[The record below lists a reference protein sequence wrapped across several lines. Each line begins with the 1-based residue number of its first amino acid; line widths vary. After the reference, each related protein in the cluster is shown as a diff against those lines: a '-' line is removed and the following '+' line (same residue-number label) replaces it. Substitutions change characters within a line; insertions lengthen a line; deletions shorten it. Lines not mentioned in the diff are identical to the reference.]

1 MPLETLL
8 GIAPEDDYQKQTDK
22 VPHLDEDLKTV
33 SYGKIEYYKHD
44 EEIYITDAE
53 GVDQVDIEQY
63 FSSFTSNKVN
73 FEIEL
78 PELNH

>member
-1 MPLETLL
+1 MSLETLS
-8 GIAPEDDYQKQTDK
+8 GIAPEDDYQKQRDK

-33 SYGKIEYYKHD
+33 SYGKIEYYEHD
-44 EEIYITDAE
+44 EEIYIADAE
-53 GVDQVDIEQY
+53 GVDKVDIEQY

-73 FEIEL
+73 FEIEI